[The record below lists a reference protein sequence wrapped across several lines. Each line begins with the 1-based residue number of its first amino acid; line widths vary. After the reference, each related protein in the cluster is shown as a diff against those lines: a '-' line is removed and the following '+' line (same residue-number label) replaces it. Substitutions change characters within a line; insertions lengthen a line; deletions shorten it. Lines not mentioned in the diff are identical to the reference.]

1 MTISDLIMSV
11 NASVDFGDTKLVRED
26 IRDALV
32 EWGRGQRN
40 YVGDFLRAVLS
51 NDLTEAMGRAD
62 AYNRIT
68 LPAIVGLCYNEL
80 PSECWGS
87 AEKVRVWAKRHSP
100 EGKAYA
106 AFLEVFN
113 RLHLTHFAGTHY
125 EPFSAEELAELETA
139 LDTIPLGSAERVE
152 AARTVTMLRRDIA
165 IQAPEVAR

>member
-1 MTISDLIMSV
+1 MTISDLIMGV
-11 NASVDFGDTKLVRED
+11 NASLDFGDQKLVRED
-26 IRDALV
+26 IRDALL
-32 EWGRGQRN
+32 EWGKGERN
-40 YVGDFLRAVLS
+40 YLGDFLRAVVS

-87 AEKVRVWAKRHSP
+87 PDKVRRWAKKHSP

-106 AFLEVFN
+106 AFSTVFN
-113 RLHLTHFAGTHY
+113 RLHITHFAGTHY
-125 EPFSAEELAELETA
+125 EPFSAEELAELDAAVEA
-139 LDTIPLGSAERVE
+139 IPLGSAERVE

-165 IQAPEVAR
+165 VQQVG